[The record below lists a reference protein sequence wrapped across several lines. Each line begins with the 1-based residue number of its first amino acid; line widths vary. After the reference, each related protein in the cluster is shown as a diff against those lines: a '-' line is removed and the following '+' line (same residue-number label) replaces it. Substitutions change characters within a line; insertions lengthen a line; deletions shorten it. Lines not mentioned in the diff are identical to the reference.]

1 MRILF
6 IEEVFYPAMGGV
18 CIHILNLAK
27 ELIREGVTCSVL
39 TLRTDNALKER
50 EVHTGIEVIRASSL
64 VAAGLFL
71 ANNRNRFDLVH
82 AHTSRR
88 PKTAVCMLV
97 AKLLGF
103 PLVFTPHA
111 YYPARSR
118 ANAVSKFLYDV
129 SLGRWSIH
137 AADYVVNLTE
147 VDLEHGLVRGQVR
160 ERSVIIPNS
169 IDYQRLVDTRPTVD
183 FKSKYGVRSYVLY
196 VGRVT
201 PVKNVEWL
209 VRAMSFVNPETSLVV
224 IGPDDGEVERLKR
237 LAKGLGVSSRIQ
249 WVGRVDFEDLV
260 AAYLG
265 CEILVLPS
273 RHEGL
278 PTVVLEAMALG
289 RPVAAS
295 AKGGNRCLITEGET
309 GYFCDE
315 TPETLSEIL
324 GALARENQDN
334 RLGHNA
340 SRLVRERYSWDV
352 NAKRLI
358 SLYAN
363 LCQGDASRRDRVKLS
378 V

>member
-1 MRILF
+1 M
-6 IEEVFYPAMGGV
+6 
-18 CIHILNLAK
+18 
-27 ELIREGVTCSVL
+27 
-39 TLRTDNALKER
+39 
-50 EVHTGIEVIRASSL
+50 
-64 VAAGLFL
+64 
-71 ANNRNRFDLVH
+71 
-82 AHTSRR
+82 
-88 PKTAVCMLV
+88 
-97 AKLLGF
+97 
-103 PLVFTPHA
+103 
-111 YYPARSR
+111 
-118 ANAVSKFLYDV
+118 
-129 SLGRWSIH
+129 
-137 AADYVVNLTE
+137 
-147 VDLEHGLVRGQVR
+147 
-160 ERSVIIPNS
+160 
-169 IDYQRLVDTRPTVD
+169 
-183 FKSKYGVRSYVLY
+183 LY